1 MEQRKP
7 VKNRSRLLSWI
18 TLACFIL
25 GAVTGLLWPRLFSSV
40 GFIGTVYV
48 NLLKLMALPIVLCTV
63 FGAASRGMKNASG
76 TLLKTILLFVIL
88 FTVSFLLSGALYT
101 ILAPG
106 KGFTLTSGEAWTGSA
121 ADLSL
126 ESFLQ
131 SVFSPNIFASLGS
144 GAMLPAILFAFFM
157 GAVAGRVGAHRV
169 TEFVAELETI
179 FSRMLSYIL
188 WLTPLGVFVLMG
200 KCTADFGAQALGG
213 AIRYVLYAWGGCILI
228 LLLVMILPLW
238 IFCRIDPITYFRK
251 TGRVLLSAISTCSS
265 AATLPETLRTC
276 REEFDVPEHV
286 SGVAAPLGCTIHMCG
301 GAVSFC
307 LLAVFTMQMTGRPV
321 TVGTF
326 LLMLVFAEALNM
338 AAPGIPGGGIVLGA
352 TFLGLLGM
360 QNIGLFLGMYA
371 GIYRLLD
378 MAYTSLN
385 VAGDVTAVLLI
396 RKWEDRKQ

>member
-1 MEQRKP
+1 MEQTSPAK
-7 VKNRSRLLSWI
+7 KHTHILSWV
-18 TLACFIL
+18 TLACFVA
-25 GAVTGLLWPRLFSSV
+25 GAVTGLLLPRLFSYI
-40 GFIGTVYV
+40 GFIGTIYI

-63 FGAASRGMKNASG
+63 FGAASRGIKNATG
-76 TLLKTILLFVIL
+76 TLLKTVLLFVIL
-88 FTVSFLLSGALYT
+88 FTVSFLLSGALYAV
-101 ILAPG
+101 LKPG
-106 KGFTLTSGEAWTGSA
+106 EGFTLTSGEAWTGSV

-126 ESFLQ
+126 EGFLT
-131 SVFSPNIFASLGS
+131 SIFSPNIFASLGS
-144 GAMLPAILFAFFM
+144 GAMLPTILFAFFM
-157 GAVAGRVGAHRV
+157 GAVAGRVGANRV
-169 TEFVAELETI
+169 TELVAELETI

-213 AIRYVLYAWGGCILI
+213 AIRYVLYAWGGCVLI

-286 SGVAAPLGCTIHMCG
+286 SGVAAPLGCTIQMCG

-307 LLAVFTMQMTGRPV
+307 LLAMFTMQMTGRPV

-326 LLMLVFAEALNM
+326 LLMLIFAEALNM

-360 QNIGLFLGMYA
+360 SDIGLFLGMYA

-396 RKWEDRKQ
+396 DRWEGRKQ